1 MKYPTH
7 AAVAFAL
14 ASVTSAF
21 ADDGLY
27 EDVFD
32 PSSSFV
38 RVVAPGQTI
47 VSIDGNTVR
56 DVEGGVSRYVNV
68 MPGDIDVVLPNG
80 NVEMAVSAS
89 TYYTLI
95 MTADGETSIITD
107 DIANSPAKADVSFY
121 NLSMTDGVD
130 LYVPAAN
137 AVAIA
142 DLASLQSQTIA
153 VRAPLTLDLEVR
165 SGDEI
170 LSSVSQVE
178 LERGAGVSIVL
189 IATDE
194 GYSAVA
200 IPNSYLNK

>member
-1 MKYPTH
+1 MKYPTL

-14 ASVTSAF
+14 AHVTSAF
-21 ADDGLY
+21 ADNGLY
-27 EDVFD
+27 EDVVD

-38 RVVAPGQTI
+38 RVVAPGQTV

-56 DVEGGVSRYVNV
+56 DIEGGVSRYVNV

-89 TYYTLI
+89 THYTLI
-95 MTADGETSIITD
+95 MTVAGETSIIID
-107 DIANSPAKADVSFY
+107 NIANSPAKADVSLY

-137 AVAIA
+137 TVAID
-142 DLASLQSQTIA
+142 DLAPLQSQTIA

-165 SGDEI
+165 SGEEI

-200 IPNSYLNK
+200 VPNSYLN